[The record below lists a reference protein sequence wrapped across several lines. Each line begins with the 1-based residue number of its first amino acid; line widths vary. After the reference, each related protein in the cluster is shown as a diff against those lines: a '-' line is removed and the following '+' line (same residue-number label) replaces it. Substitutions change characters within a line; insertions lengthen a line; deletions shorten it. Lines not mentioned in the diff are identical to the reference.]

1 MASADGK
8 GARKMKS
15 KEENIDWAAQ
25 SALASKKFKSAKR
38 KVFTAQKELAAAQL
52 AATQA
57 KLAYDISVLN
67 SQDQE

>member
-1 MASADGK
+1 
-8 GARKMKS
+8 MKS

-38 KVFTAQKELAAAQL
+38 KVFNAQKELAAAQL
-52 AATQA
+52 VATQA